1 MKKKNTYVMLCSA
14 LLSGAFCSCLDI
26 GNKENADKE
35 KLVEMTIY
43 PETGY
48 GSNILSD
55 IWTEPLLF
63 SESDDKETQQLMD
76 IITEGFDFEYERG
89 YEYTFKAK
97 KVWMSNPPQDVSSIK
112 YIYVGDLK
120 KKKVITQ
127 DSEEEVELLISPETV
142 KFTPAHPNEY
152 EDGYIKLYDALLA
165 KVTNA
170 NKWLVLIEI
179 EGFDFEKGYE
189 YTLTAQKKTQA
200 DPYSV
205 RYVLL
210 NISNKREVK

>member
-1 MKKKNTYVMLCSA
+1 MKKKNGYVFLCFA
-14 LLSGAFCSCLDI
+14 FLSGALFSCLD
-26 GNKENADKE
+26 NENADKE

-55 IWTEPLLF
+55 IWTEPLIF
-63 SESDDKETQQLMD
+63 SESDDKEKRQLMD

-112 YIYVGDLK
+112 YIYVGDLT
-120 KKKVITQ
+120 KKKVITK
-127 DSEEEVELLISPETV
+127 DSEEEVKLFISPETV
-142 KFTPAHPNEY
+142 KFSPRFPTEY
-152 EDGYIKLYDALLA
+152 EDGYIKIYNALLA
-165 KVTNA
+165 KVTDA
-170 NKWLVLIEI
+170 NRWLVLTEI
-179 EGFDFEKGYE
+179 EGFDFENGYE
-189 YTLTAQKKTQA
+189 YTLTAKKITQA

-205 RYVLL
+205 KYILL
-210 NISNKREVK
+210 NVSDKQKAK